1 MPLRQGAAAVGDQQA
16 RRAQPPGHE
25 VERIGA
31 HHREQ
36 LLPQVEREMDA
47 RPAHRFW
54 RLQCR
59 KRQPDKV
66 AAFRAA
72 SEPEQEQL
80 MLRQA

>member
-1 MPLRQGAAAVGDQQA
+1 M
-16 RRAQPPGHE
+16 PGHE
-25 VERIGA
+25 R
-31 HHREQ
+31 H
-36 LLPQVEREMDA
+36 LLAALDC
-47 RPAHRFW
+47 
-54 RLQCR
+54 LQCR